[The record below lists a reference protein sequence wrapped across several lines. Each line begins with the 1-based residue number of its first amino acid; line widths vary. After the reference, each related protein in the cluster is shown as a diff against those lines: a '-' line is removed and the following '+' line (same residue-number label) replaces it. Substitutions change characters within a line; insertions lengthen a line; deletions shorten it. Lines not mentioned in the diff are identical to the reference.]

1 MARARGRGKY
11 SSTLQSG
18 TVNLILVFLI
28 VRDRAIQILLSVSF
42 FWGGETLTMLL
53 NIFCQRKT
61 QVDLRIILLSHVL
74 ILPLVFTVF
83 FWGGD

>member
-1 MARARGRGKY
+1 
-11 SSTLQSG
+11 
-18 TVNLILVFLI
+18 
-28 VRDRAIQILLSVSF
+28 
-42 FWGGETLTMLL
+42 MLL

-83 FWGGD
+83 FGGGIEMLGGQFIERFNCCGSWSDVVPGLDQWNCIECGLMIRIDQWGF